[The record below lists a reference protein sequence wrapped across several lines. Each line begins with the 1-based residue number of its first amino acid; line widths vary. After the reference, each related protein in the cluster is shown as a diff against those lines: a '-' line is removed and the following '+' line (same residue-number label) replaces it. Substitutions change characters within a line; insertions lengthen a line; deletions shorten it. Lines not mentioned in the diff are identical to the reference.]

1 MDQALSSPVRALAA
15 RVFDRSLDVNWYV
28 RLQRGLPIESI
39 RVESPA
45 AWAEDAAFATS
56 ALEELR
62 AASAAAELSEDDRLT
77 AGFLEHILDGWVER
91 GSGSLLGFQVTPYSS
106 YGLGLALRMVF
117 SGFQGPAA
125 TYLSLVADQRAQ
137 VEAYRTRLVAQRDAG
152 ILIPA
157 PAVPGTRE
165 ALRRVRDA
173 SAGVLPRSAP
183 AEVGERTAALVEDEL
198 LPSYDALIA
207 VLDESYE
214 RNAPALLG
222 QGQYDGGEE
231 HYRTLVRL
239 QTASRLS
246 PEELHQLG
254 LEQVADLTERMA
266 KARAD
271 MGAPS
276 SEQEFH
282 LQLDTDPRVHA
293 TTADDVDA
301 VFRKHMA
308 RLEPRIG
315 EWFSVL
321 PKAPYGTE
329 RLAPEAEAGMTYGYY
344 QHPTATQPRG
354 TYYWNGANLEG
365 KSLLTYAALIFHE
378 LAPGHH
384 FHIARQGEN
393 EALPDIRRY
402 GAELGAFNEGWAEY
416 ASGLGW
422 EMGLYDDPLDGY
434 GRLVHER
441 FTAQRLVVDTGLNF
455 YGWTRDQAAAYMKA
469 NTTESDAQ
477 VASEVVRYGTDLP
490 AQALAYR
497 AGFVELTRLR
507 AKAEQALG
515 SRFDVRAYHEEVLGP
530 GALPFPVL
538 DGHLDRWAAGL
549 P

>member
-1 MDQALSSPVRALAA
+1 MSSLVRALAA
-15 RVFDRSLDVNWYV
+15 RVFDRSVDINWYV
-28 RLQRGLPIESI
+28 RAQRGLPIESI

-45 AWAEDAAFATS
+45 AWAEDAAFARS
-56 ALEELR
+56 VLDELR
-62 AASAAAELSEDDRLT
+62 AVSAASELTEDDRLT
-77 AGFLEHILDGWVER
+77 AGFLEHVLDGWVVR

-106 YGLGLALRMVF
+106 YGLGLALRQVFTGF
-117 SGFQGPAA
+117 SGAPA
-125 TYLSLVADQRAQ
+125 TYVSLVADQRDQ
-137 VEAYRTRLVAQRDAG
+137 VEAYRARLIAQREAG

-157 PAVPGTRE
+157 AAVPGTRE
-165 ALRRVRDA
+165 ALRRVREA
-173 SAGVLPRSAP
+173 SAGVLPHSAP
-183 AEVGERTAALVEDEL
+183 SEVAERTATLVDDEL

-207 VLDESYE
+207 VLDDEYE
-214 RNAPALLG
+214 RAAPTLLG
-222 QGQYDGGEE
+222 QSQYDGGEE

-239 QTASRLS
+239 QTASSLT

-254 LEQVADLTERMA
+254 LEQVADLTDRMA

-271 MGAPS
+271 MGAPA

-282 LQLDTDPRVHA
+282 RRLDTDPRVHA
-293 TTADDVDA
+293 TTADEVDA

-315 EWFSVL
+315 TWFSVL

-344 QHPTATQPRG
+344 EHPTADKPRG
-354 TYYWNGANLEG
+354 TYYWNGANFES

-384 FHIARQGEN
+384 FHLARQGEN

-402 GAELGAFNEGWAEY
+402 GSELGAFNEGWAEY

-441 FTAQRLVVDTGLNF
+441 FTAQRLVVDTGLNL
-455 YGWTRDQAAAYMKA
+455 YGWTREQAAAYMKA

-507 AKAEQALG
+507 AKAEQTLG
-515 SRFDVRAYHEEVLGP
+515 TRFDVRAYHEEVLGP

-538 DGHLDRWAAGL
+538 DGHLERWAEEVLA
-549 P
+549 